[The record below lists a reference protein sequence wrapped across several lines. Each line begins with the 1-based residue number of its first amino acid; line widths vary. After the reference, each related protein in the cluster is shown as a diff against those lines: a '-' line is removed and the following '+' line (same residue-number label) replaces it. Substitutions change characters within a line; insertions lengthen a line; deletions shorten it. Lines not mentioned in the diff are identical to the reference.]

1 MRFMHQ
7 EQEGFIPGMQCWFN
21 TGKSANA
28 THYIHRLKGENHMI
42 ISVDAK
48 KKSLKNKYRSE

>member
-48 KKSLKNKYRSE
+48 KKV